1 MQTIQ
6 LDIADDSVDTFLT
19 IVSNL
24 KNNMVQNI
32 KLKGDTHYEESK
44 AYFHQALRDIENG
57 NDTLLNQEEYD
68 EQMNIFINNL

>member
-6 LDIADDSVDTFLT
+6 LDVSDDNVDTFLT

-32 KLKGDTHYEESK
+32 KLQGDVHYEDTK
-44 AYFHQALRDIENG
+44 AYFHHAFREIENG

-68 EQMNIFINNL
+68 KQMNDFLKTL

>member
-6 LDIADDSVDTFLT
+6 LDISDDNIDTFLT

-32 KLKGDTHYEESK
+32 RLQGNTHYEETK
-44 AYFHQALRDIENG
+44 AYFNHALKEIENG
-57 NDTLLNQEEYD
+57 NDTPLNDIEYTL
-68 EQMNIFINNL
+68 QMNDFIKTL